1 MKYSL
6 EQFRGDLFG
15 GVTAAV
21 VLLPMSFAFG
31 VASGMGAAAGIYSA
45 VAVGFFAAVFGGTR
59 LMISGPTPPMAV
71 AMVVILQSHASTLA
85 EALTIVAL
93 AGLLQIL
100 LGALRAGRF
109 VVYTPYV
116 VISGFMC
123 GIGFL
128 IILIQA
134 APFFGS
140 PPGAEEGIAGAI
152 RELVE
157 AARHIEWAAFAIGAV
172 TLAAG
177 FLWPRRLARV
187 VPGHLVA
194 LVCGTLLGVL
204 WLNDTP
210 VIGPVPS
217 GLPAFGFDPPS
228 AGFVARAIQPSLI
241 LALIGS
247 LETLLH
253 ALVADS
259 MTGAQHR
266 PNKELTGQGIGNIAS
281 GLFGGIPGGGNV
293 LATVVNIR
301 SGAATRVA
309 GALCALFLLGVLLGL
324 GRYLESVPHAVLA
337 GMLVKVGWDII
348 DWRLLARIRHL
359 RREHLMVM
367 GLTLVLT
374 LTVDLMVAVA
384 IGLIAGGMVHARQ
397 LERLELDSVLSVP
410 LLDRAFFAE
419 GEAPAEMRRYE
430 ARVGLV
436 ALRGSFT
443 VASSH
448 RMVRVIGRDIVEH
461 EVVIFDFT
469 NATYLDD
476 SAAMLIGR
484 LLKAAAAAETE
495 VVAMGLSREVG
506 KTLRALGILDS
517 LPDDQIVETLD
528 EAREMAG
535 RLLED

>member
-1 MKYSL
+1 MNYSL
-6 EQFRGDLFG
+6 DKFRGDVFG

-21 VLLPMSFAFG
+21 VLLPISFAFG
-31 VASGMGAAAGIYSA
+31 VASGMGAAAGLYSA

-59 LMISGPTPPMAV
+59 LMISGPTAPMTV
-71 AMVVILQSHASTLA
+71 GMVVIIQSHASTLA
-85 EALTIVAL
+85 EALTIVVL

-100 LGALRAGRF
+100 LGALRTGRF

-116 VISGFMC
+116 VISGFMS

-134 APFFGS
+134 APFFGA

-152 RELVE
+152 HELVE
-157 AARHIEWAAFAIGAV
+157 AARHIEWTAFALAAV

-217 GLPAFGFDPPS
+217 GLPAFSFDPPS
-228 AGFVARAIQPSLI
+228 AGFVAGALQPALI
-241 LALIGS
+241 LALLGS
-247 LETLLH
+247 VESLLA

-259 MTGAQHR
+259 MAGTQHK
-266 PNKELTGQGIGNIAS
+266 PNRELVGQGMGNIVA
-281 GLFGGIPGGGNV
+281 GLFGGVPGGGTV

-309 GALCALFLLGVLLGL
+309 GVLCALFLLGVLLGL
-324 GRYLESVPHAVLA
+324 GQFLEPIPHAVLA
-337 GMLVKVGWDII
+337 GILVKVGWDII

-374 LTVDLMVAVA
+374 VTVDLMTAVA

-397 LERLELDSVLSVP
+397 LEKLELDSVLSVP

-419 GEAPAEMRRYE
+419 GESSAEMRRYA

-448 RMVRVIGRDIVEH
+448 RMVRVIGHDIAEH

-484 LLKAAAAAETE
+484 LLKAAAAEKTE
-495 VVAMGLSREVG
+495 VIAMGLSSGVG

-535 RLLED
+535 RLLKD